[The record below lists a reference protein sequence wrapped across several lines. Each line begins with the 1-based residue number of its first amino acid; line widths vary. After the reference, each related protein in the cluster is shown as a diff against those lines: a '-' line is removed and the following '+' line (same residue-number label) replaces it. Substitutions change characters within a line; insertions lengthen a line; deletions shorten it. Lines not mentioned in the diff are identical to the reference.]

1 DEHATQAQAEA
12 GTSTG
17 VWMSPLRVVQHFLSK
32 LSDKTDGTSHELAA
46 SEYAL
51 GLVNSKAQEA
61 LDDEKLHWVKVASGS
76 WELITANSTTG
87 KYVDTI
93 ETGHAAAGRAH
104 WTGRFK
110 VKINSGG
117 TISSSDYKN
126 CWWSFRGEAR
136 DVTVWNSEAGIVQ
149 VVIDVYAYGN
159 AIASSTDTDSAT
171 WELWE
176 LQSDSATRAA
186 ESESELPPEPLLAY
200 NYTTELFTLILTGNY
215 DDIPQGSI
223 LIDDD
228 EAMRIQ
234 VEKQLIDGD

>member
-1 DEHATQAQAEA
+1 
-12 GTSTG
+12 
-17 VWMSPLRVVQHFLSK
+17 M
-32 LSDKTDGTSHELAA
+32 AA

-51 GLVNSKAQEA
+51 GLVNAKAQEA

-93 ETGHAAAGRAH
+93 DTGHVAATRDH

-110 VKINSGG
+110 VKIHSGG
-117 TISSSDYKN
+117 TISSSDYTN

-136 DVTVWNSEAGIVQ
+136 DVTFWNSEAGTTQ

-159 AIASSTDTDSAT
+159 AIASSTDTDYAT

-176 LQSDSATRAA
+176 LQA
-186 ESESELPPEPLLAY
+186 
-200 NYTTELFTLILTGNY
+200 
-215 DDIPQGSI
+215 
-223 LIDDD
+223 
-228 EAMRIQ
+228 
-234 VEKQLIDGD
+234 